1 VTMARLRLVKLVL
14 CVSCVV
20 RVGEV
25 RRLGASDKTYMP
37 SLWGGMKSA
46 REARCAFTY
55 REVSEVLFL
64 LPSHGFFGELRVDL
78 SIFDRSIV
86 QLDQC
91 RQWRQCTARAPITR
105 GAAHDAGFRHF

>member
-1 VTMARLRLVKLVL
+1 MTMARLRLVKLVL

-25 RRLGASDKTYMP
+25 GRLGASDKTYMP
-37 SLWGGMKSA
+37 SLWGGMKSV
-46 REARCAFTY
+46 REARSAFTY

-78 SIFDRSIV
+78 IVLDYSII
-86 QLDQC
+86 QLDQL
-91 RQWRQCTARAPITR
+91 R
-105 GAAHDAGFRHF
+105 